1 METPSWGRGRQ
12 FECPMPP
19 YSFNMDRPCQFMVLN
34 KGLTHAAVVARKTIL
49 ASPVV
54 EVANAVVPSGERFY
68 DVPATVVEIINL
80 MAGH

>member
-1 METPSWGRGRQ
+1 
-12 FECPMPP
+12 
-19 YSFNMDRPCQFMVLN
+19 MDRPCQFMVLN